1 MVYQS
6 IPENETLN
14 FFFYVVHAVACLN
27 LTKPLVVCASYSVVI
42 VSEHQLTYTRILVRQ

>member
-27 LTKPLVVCASYSVVI
+27 LTKPLVVCASSV
-42 VSEHQLTYTRILVRQ
+42 SYTHLTLPTRRTV